1 MPYNLNKT
9 KYIWIVGGGKI
20 SIEYLKVL
28 KNFNCKII
36 VITRRKRKIFV
47 QKKFTKKMSIVYGG
61 LSNFLKSTPPKPEK
75 VIIAVN
81 TRYLYNI
88 SKILIDYGIKSMLV
102 EKPAALKLLE
112 LKKLKKLITK
122 KKINYVIA
130 YNRRFYGSIN
140 YLKKLILK
148 HKVRGVFFDLT
159 EWVHKIKLSDY
170 SKLELKKWFLCNT
183 SHIIDLVFYLVG
195 QSKKV
200 YYLKKDSIRWHK
212 PILFSGNGITKKN
225 IPFVYRGDWLSHGRW
240 EVKVYFKG
248 FVVKLKPLE
257 NLKIEYIS
265 KKNIKIEKFKN
276 ESKYKPGFYNMC
288 TSFMKN
294 DFQEFCSINQQINNF
309 KFVYKILGWKD

>member
-47 QKKFTKKMSIVYGG
+47 QKNLQKMSIVYGG

-122 KKINYVIA
+122 KINYVIA

-148 HKVRGVFFDLT
+148 HKVRGVFF
-159 EWVHKIKLSDY
+159 
-170 SKLELKKWFLCNT
+170 
-183 SHIIDLVFYLVG
+183 
-195 QSKKV
+195 
-200 YYLKKDSIRWHK
+200 
-212 PILFSGNGITKKN
+212 
-225 IPFVYRGDWLSHGRW
+225 
-240 EVKVYFKG
+240 
-248 FVVKLKPLE
+248 
-257 NLKIEYIS
+257 
-265 KKNIKIEKFKN
+265 
-276 ESKYKPGFYNMC
+276 
-288 TSFMKN
+288 
-294 DFQEFCSINQQINNF
+294 
-309 KFVYKILGWKD
+309 